1 MKTFEPKNTRH
12 YTPLPDINAILP
24 ELRCIS
30 LPQVMQEVAYRAGD
44 DLRLPREYLMDRLMS
59 QDQRQSLGVGNGV
72 AIAEMRLRRLRRPY
86 VMFARTAR
94 PIDVGAVDDAPADL
108 FLLVLSPAGDM
119 PGHLRR
125 LSRLSR
131 IMRDPDFCEKLRDAE
146 SADALQALFLLP
158 RTETLAA

>member
-1 MKTFEPKNTRH
+1 MTTVEQATARH

-30 LPQVMQEVAYRAGD
+30 LQQVMQEIVHYAGA
-44 DLRLPREYLMDRLMS
+44 DLRLSREYLMERLLS
-59 QDQRQSLGVGNGV
+59 QDQRQNLGVGNGV
-72 AIAEMRLRRLRRPY
+72 AIAETRLRRLRRPY
-86 VMFARTAR
+86 VLFARTAR
-94 PIDVGAVDDAPADL
+94 QIDVRAIDGQPADL

-131 IMRDPDFCEKLRDAE
+131 IMRDRDFCEKLRDAE
-146 SADALQALFLLP
+146 NADALQALFLLP
-158 RTETLAA
+158 RTESLAA